1 MNLEKVAVLA
11 SLVRGLRTRLRLS
24 GETLHVQEGGAGN
37 SFARKAR
44 ITQYGLLQT
53 ARALSLMMRF
63 ARRYAARL

>member
-1 MNLEKVAVLA
+1 MNLERVAVLA

-24 GETLHVQEGGAGN
+24 GEILHVQEGGAGN

-44 ITQYGLLQT
+44 ITQYSLLQM

-63 ARRYAARL
+63 TQRYAARL